1 MQYGGTVRLE
11 CDCGQTLAASE
22 GHVECEDCGVSYAVT
37 VSKLT
42 DEAL

>member
-1 MQYGGTVRLE
+1 MEFGGTVRLD
-11 CDCGQTLAASE
+11 CDCGHTIAARD
-22 GHVECEDCGVSYAVT
+22 GHVECEDCGVTYAVT